1 MTNPFSL
8 KLKTIVV
15 TGASSGLG
23 RNISIAISKMG
34 AKVIMIARNEDRL
47 KETLKLL
54 EGSKHCY
61 YSFDLLNIS
70 EIKSLLVTIVKENGK
85 LDGLVHSAGIE
96 STMPLKILSN
106 EHLEQ
111 TFKINV
117 FSAIEFTK
125 QFSIKKNVNQQ
136 GASVIFLSSVMGSLG
151 EKGKVAYCG
160 SKAAVK
166 NMVKPLALEL
176 ASNQIR
182 VNSISPG
189 LILTEMTQ
197 KLFDSISLQNVQNI
211 KDKHPL
217 GIGEVN
223 DVSNL
228 CIYLLSDSSKW
239 MTGSNI
245 TIDGGYSI
253 S

>member
-1 MTNPFSL
+1 
-8 KLKTIVV
+8 
-15 TGASSGLG
+15 
-23 RNISIAISKMG
+23 
-34 AKVIMIARNEDRL
+34 
-47 KETLKLL
+47 
-54 EGSKHCY
+54 
-61 YSFDLLNIS
+61 
-70 EIKSLLVTIVKENGK
+70 
-85 LDGLVHSAGIE
+85 
-96 STMPLKILSN
+96 
-106 EHLEQ
+106 
-111 TFKINV
+111 
-117 FSAIEFTK
+117 
-125 QFSIKKNVNQQ
+125 
-136 GASVIFLSSVMGSLG
+136 MGSLG